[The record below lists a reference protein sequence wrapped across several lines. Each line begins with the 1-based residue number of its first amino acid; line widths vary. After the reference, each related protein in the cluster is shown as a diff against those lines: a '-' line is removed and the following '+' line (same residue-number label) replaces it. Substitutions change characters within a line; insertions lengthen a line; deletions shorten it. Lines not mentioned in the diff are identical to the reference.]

1 MYGQTKISINYYVKK
16 NIKFELLQDYISNKI
31 KLENFMNQYNLKDKI
46 NKII

>member
-1 MYGQTKISINYYVKK
+1 MDRPRFPSIIMWKK